1 MADRFT
7 LLNRGQSLG
16 SYLKSE
22 VSREDVLEMMAGG
35 QEMDALQAELEEFA
49 RSDDAQASS
58 AGSHSL
64 EAAAAAEHSLADAFT
79 GEAQKIH
86 RHK

>member
-49 RSDDAQASS
+49 RSDEAQASS

-64 EAAAAAEHSLADAFT
+64 EAAAAAEHSLANAIGD
-79 GEAQKIH
+79 EAKKIQAH
-86 RHK
+86 Q